1 MRSALLAVVLAA
13 FAVLIPPSQA
23 PGYAAPAA
31 PGRAV
36 YLVQVAGEPLA
47 SYTGGV
53 AGIPRTKPAEGA
65 KLNKGAWNYQAY
77 REHLRQERSA
87 VLAAAHVDAAHTVAE
102 YTAVFN
108 GFAASLTAAEA
119 ARVSSTHGVVHV
131 WKNEIRHTDTVL
143 AAPPTAPAAQPSPG
157 TTPTFL
163 GLAGPGGAWEKQ
175 FGDPAHAGEG
185 MIVGVIDTGFWPE
198 NPSFA
203 PLPEP
208 RPDAATIQK
217 KWYADGVDKC
227 DEGVNHLVA
236 CNNKVIGARYYNASG
251 LGDWSGEYTSPRDY
265 DGHGSHT
272 ASTAAGDYGVPATIN
287 DEKVGTISGMAP
299 AARIAVYKALWT
311 QADGDGSGGTADLV
325 HAIDDAVTDGVDVIN
340 YSISGSSKYVVDP
353 VGVAFFNAAAA
364 GVFIATSAGNSG
376 PEESSVAHDT
386 PWTTTVAASTHD
398 RGSAKSVTL
407 GNGKTFTGLGHGPA
421 LPVTPLV
428 DAVGSGLAGADP
440 SKVEL
445 CYPGTL
451 NPAKVTG
458 KIVVCKRGVNPRVDK
473 SIAVKQAGGVGMILY
488 NATLSSL
495 NADYHVVPTVH
506 VGQTEGSAIKV
517 YLQAA
522 GSGATA
528 SMSAVSTAT
537 PRAPEVAAFSSA
549 GPAIVGDGNLIKPD
563 LTAPGVDIVAAVSP
577 SGHHGNL
584 FDGESGTSM
593 SSPHVAGV
601 AALLRAAH
609 PTWTPAEVKS
619 ALMTTA
625 GQTDNSDRPIQRNG
639 VNATPFDMG
648 SGHIQPGDAFDPGL
662 VYDSGPE
669 DWIKYGCGINQI
681 QLISDWCDTVGSA
694 DPSDLNYPSI
704 AVGDLPGTKTITR
717 TVKNVSSKASVYV
730 GSVQATAGFKVKVTP
745 STISVPAGRSA
756 TFTVAFTRTSA
767 AYGKWAF
774 GALTWTD
781 LRGHRVRSPI
791 AVKPVALSAAGEV
804 GGSGASGEG
813 TVTVHGGYSG
823 EVTATAYGL
832 AKSTIT
838 SQSLVGDDRGFDPT
852 APKTSASVSKTTV
865 TVPAGSAGA
874 RVATYAI
881 DHLPSSDVDLY
892 VYKAGTSTS
901 IGESAGG
908 TSDESVDLP
917 VPGTYD
923 VYAVQFAVPA
933 SPGSQI
939 VKVHSFVVGRT
950 SAGNVTISPD
960 SQPIKPDQDVTF
972 VVSWHGLDPDGRY
985 LGVLEFGDGTAVR
998 ATTLLSIGHL

>member
-13 FAVLIPPSQA
+13 FAILTPSAVA
-23 PGYAAPAA
+23 PSFAAAPAA
-31 PGRAV
+31 PSRAI

-53 AGIPRTKPAEGA
+53 AGIARTKPTEGA
-65 KLNKGAWNYQAY
+65 KLDKGSWNYSAY
-77 REHLRQERSA
+77 REHLRQERRS
-87 VLAAAHVDAAHTVAE
+87 VLAAAHVDAGRTVAE
-102 YTAVFN
+102 YSAVFN

-119 ARVSSTHGVVHV
+119 ARVSTTALVVHI
-131 WKNEIRHTDTVL
+131 WKNEIRHVDTAL
-143 AAPPTAPAAQPSPG
+143 AATPTAPSPEPGPG

-163 GLAGPGGAWEKQ
+163 GLAGAGGAWDTQ
-175 FGDPAHAGEG
+175 FGDATHAGEG

-198 NPSFA
+198 SPSFA

-208 RPDAATIQK
+208 RPDAAIIQK

-227 DEGVNHLVA
+227 DEGATHPIA
-236 CNNKVIGARYYNASG
+236 CNNKVIGARYYDASG
-251 LGDWSGEYTSPRDY
+251 LGDWSSEYTSPRDY

-272 ASTAAGDYGVPATIN
+272 ASTAAGDYNVPATIN
-287 DEKVGTISGMAP
+287 GEKVGNVSGMAP
-299 AARIAVYKALWT
+299 AARIAVYKALWE
-311 QADGDGSGGTADLV
+311 QEDGDGSGGTADLV

-376 PEESSVAHDT
+376 PEESTVAHDT
-386 PWTTTVAASTHD
+386 PWTTTVAASSHD

-407 GNGKTFTGLGHGPA
+407 GNGKTFTGVGHGAA
-421 LPVTPLV
+421 LPATPLV
-428 DAVGSGLAGADP
+428 DSVGSGVAGADP

-451 NPAKVTG
+451 DPVKVKG
-458 KIVVCKRGVNPRVDK
+458 KIVLCKRGVNPRTDK
-473 SIAVKQAGGVGMILY
+473 SLAVQQAGGVGMVLY

-506 VGQTEGSAIKV
+506 VGQTEGAAIRAYLASAP
-517 YLQAA
+517 
-522 GSGATA
+522 SPTA
-528 SMSAVSTAT
+528 SMSEVSTAT

-549 GPAIVGDGNLIKPD
+549 GPAIVGDGNLVKPD
-563 LTAPGVDIVAAVSP
+563 VTAPGVDIVAAVSP

-601 AALLRAAH
+601 AALLRSAH
-609 PTWTPAEVKS
+609 PTWTPSEVKS

-639 VNATPFDMG
+639 TSATPFDMG
-648 SGHIQPGDAFDPGL
+648 SGHIQPSDAFDPGL

-681 QLISDWCDTVGSA
+681 QLISDWCDTIGSL

-704 AVGDLPGTKTITR
+704 AVGELPGTKTITR

-730 GSVQATAGFKVKVTP
+730 ASVKAPAGFKVKVTP
-745 STISVPAGRSA
+745 ATISVAAGASV
-756 TFTVAFTRTSA
+756 TFTVSLVRSSA
-767 AYGKWAF
+767 TYGKWAF

-781 LRGHRVRSPI
+781 LRGHAVRSPI
-791 AVKPVALSAAGEV
+791 AVKPVALQAAGEV
-804 GGSGASGEG
+804 GGSGATGSG
-813 TVTVHGGYSG
+813 TVTVHGGYTG
-823 EVTATAYGL
+823 TVTAQAYGL
-832 AKSTIT
+832 VKSTIT
-838 SQSLVGDDRGFDPT
+838 SQKLTGSDHAFDPT
-852 APKTSASVSKTTV
+852 APAVSATAYKTTV
-865 TVPAGSAGA
+865 VVPAGTAAA
-874 RVATYAI
+874 RVATYAS
-881 DHLPSSDVDLY
+881 DHAPSSDIDLY

-901 IGESAGG
+901 VGESAGG
-908 TSDESVDLP
+908 TADESVDLSD
-917 VPGTYD
+917 PGSYD
-923 VYAVQFAVPA
+923 VYVVQFAAPA
-933 SPGSQI
+933 AQD
-939 VKVHSFVVGRT
+939 VKVHSFVVGHAA
-950 SAGNVTISPD
+950 AGNVSISPAA
-960 SQPIKPDQDVTF
+960 QPIKPDQDVTF
-972 VVSWHGLDPDGRY
+972 LVSWTDLDPDGRY
-985 LGVLEFGDGTAVR
+985 LGVLEFGDGSAVR
-998 ATTLLSIGHL
+998 ATTLLSIGRL